1 MKNNTIIRR
10 MSRQKFI
17 KSHLSLTAISV
28 LIYISMFYEVP
39 VVIYML
45 LAMFAP
51 WISIIYE
58 VVIVIGRLHDMKKTA
73 ILSAFIYL
81 KVEIYLALLTNRFT
95 YRELFFVGAYFLF
108 IATLYIKEPKGRIKT
123 N

>member
-108 IATLYIKEPKGRIKT
+108 IATLYIKEPKRE